1 MESFLQRKYKLP
13 KSAARSI
20 SAEARSILKIQHDIM
35 WTRALESTCVKI
47 AEARGFLENGKLKEK
62 KPARTEWFPSTPVAK
77 SNDLR
82 SRVAQI
88 LSEKRVGGDDPKPSR
103 NSPSSSPTVSSKV
116 SSKAPSRRTVERI
129 SNSRLEPK
137 LHLKSRDKGR
147 PISHDR
153 GLVKPAK
160 TDRERPRRSR
170 FVPSARV
177 SRVLHP
183 IAEAS
188 LSADEESAEESCTSR
203 RRRVRR
209 YPSTDTAATSGTGTG
224 TVSSRSTTGT
234 LAKDMVLREHI
245 LRVVGD
251 CTDFEVVQD
260 QAKGFRYTDFDQG
273 SLASGTLGTDC
284 ESVSSSHSGR
294 KGTGSPTKSPRTR
307 KTVSMG
313 AATVKQLATRFE
325 IGAADRRITAPAPP
339 MRRYS
344 NDDLDL
350 PPIRVIET
358 HANALSPAFVPV

>member
-1 MESFLQRKYKLP
+1 MEKLLQRKYKLP

-20 SAEARSILKIQHDIM
+20 AAEARSILKIQHDIM
-35 WTRALESTCVKI
+35 WTKALESTCVNI
-47 AEARGFLENGKLKEK
+47 AEARGFLENGQLKVK
-62 KPARTEWFPSTPVAK
+62 KPARTEWFPSTPVTK
-77 SNDLR
+77 STDLR

-88 LSEKRVGGDDPKPSR
+88 LSEKRVGGDDLNPARNFPS
-103 NSPSSSPTVSSKV
+103 SPSNASC
-116 SSKAPSRRTVERI
+116 KAPVRRTSERT
-129 SNSRLEPK
+129 SNPRLEPK
-137 LHLKSRDKGR
+137 PKLHSKPRDKGR
-147 PISHDR
+147 PSSHDR
-153 GLVKPAK
+153 GLLKPAK
-160 TDRERPRRSR
+160 TDQERPRRSR
-170 FVPSARV
+170 FVPSVRV
-177 SRVLHP
+177 SRVLDP

-209 YPSTDTAATSGTGTG
+209 HPSTDTAATAGTGVG

-234 LAKDMVLREHI
+234 FSKDMVLREHI

-273 SLASGTLGTDC
+273 SLTSGTLGTDC
-284 ESVSSSHSGR
+284 ESESSSQSGR
-294 KGTGSPTKSPRTR
+294 KGTGSPTKSPRKR
-307 KTVSMG
+307 RTVSMG

-325 IGAADRRITAPAPP
+325 TGAADRRITAPAPP